1 MTIADNDIIAEI
13 RRQPEQG
20 FRLLMRKY
28 REPVYWHIR
37 RLVVTHADAQDA
49 AQEAFVRIFKSMASY
64 RGNTSFAAWIYR
76 IATNEALRLI
86 SRRHDSV
93 SMEREGTNLLDQ
105 LPADNYI
112 NIADT
117 EAENM
122 QRAILALPP
131 KQQVVFNMRFYDEME
146 YVDIADATDSSV
158 AAVKT
163 NYHWQKRRLKR
174 QSSIRQNITIMDVK
188 LNKRLPYSVPDGFFD
203 VMEANVMAKIKA
215 DAGINVGGDKADTQ
229 MRDKQYRKTTK
240 HTRTISLSIL
250 AMAASLLLLFTIFSQ
265 STKTAQQTNG
275 MESIDKAF
283 SQLNTDDQAFLMEI
297 YDDDMFLDDA
307 TAVY

>member
-1 MTIADNDIIAEI
+1 M
-13 RRQPEQG
+13 
-20 FRLLMRKY
+20 
-28 REPVYWHIR
+28 
-37 RLVVTHADAQDA
+37 
-49 AQEAFVRIFKSMASY
+49 
-64 RGNTSFAAWIYR
+64 
-76 IATNEALRLI
+76 
-86 SRRHDSV
+86 
-93 SMEREGTNLLDQ
+93 
-105 LPADNYI
+105 
-112 NIADT
+112 
-117 EAENM
+117 
-122 QRAILALPP
+122 
-131 KQQVVFNMRFYDEME
+131 DE
-146 YVDIADATDSSV
+146 
-158 AAVKT
+158 
-163 NYHWQKRRLKR
+163 
-174 QSSIRQNITIMDVK
+174 K

-250 AMAASLLLLFTIFSQ
+250 AMTASLLLLFTIFSQ
-265 STKTAQQTNG
+265 STKTVQQTNG

>member
-1 MTIADNDIIAEI
+1 M
-13 RRQPEQG
+13 
-20 FRLLMRKY
+20 
-28 REPVYWHIR
+28 
-37 RLVVTHADAQDA
+37 
-49 AQEAFVRIFKSMASY
+49 
-64 RGNTSFAAWIYR
+64 
-76 IATNEALRLI
+76 
-86 SRRHDSV
+86 
-93 SMEREGTNLLDQ
+93 
-105 LPADNYI
+105 
-112 NIADT
+112 
-117 EAENM
+117 
-122 QRAILALPP
+122 
-131 KQQVVFNMRFYDEME
+131 DE
-146 YVDIADATDSSV
+146 
-158 AAVKT
+158 
-163 NYHWQKRRLKR
+163 
-174 QSSIRQNITIMDVK
+174 K

-297 YDDDMFLDDA
+297 YDDDMLLDDA

>member
-1 MTIADNDIIAEI
+1 M
-13 RRQPEQG
+13 
-20 FRLLMRKY
+20 
-28 REPVYWHIR
+28 
-37 RLVVTHADAQDA
+37 
-49 AQEAFVRIFKSMASY
+49 
-64 RGNTSFAAWIYR
+64 
-76 IATNEALRLI
+76 
-86 SRRHDSV
+86 
-93 SMEREGTNLLDQ
+93 
-105 LPADNYI
+105 
-112 NIADT
+112 
-117 EAENM
+117 
-122 QRAILALPP
+122 
-131 KQQVVFNMRFYDEME
+131 DE
-146 YVDIADATDSSV
+146 
-158 AAVKT
+158 
-163 NYHWQKRRLKR
+163 
-174 QSSIRQNITIMDVK
+174 K

-229 MRDKQYRKTTK
+229 MRDKQYRKTTT

-307 TAVY
+307 TTVY

>member
-1 MTIADNDIIAEI
+1 
-13 RRQPEQG
+13 
-20 FRLLMRKY
+20 
-28 REPVYWHIR
+28 
-37 RLVVTHADAQDA
+37 
-49 AQEAFVRIFKSMASY
+49 
-64 RGNTSFAAWIYR
+64 
-76 IATNEALRLI
+76 
-86 SRRHDSV
+86 
-93 SMEREGTNLLDQ
+93 
-105 LPADNYI
+105 
-112 NIADT
+112 
-117 EAENM
+117 
-122 QRAILALPP
+122 
-131 KQQVVFNMRFYDEME
+131 
-146 YVDIADATDSSV
+146 
-158 AAVKT
+158 
-163 NYHWQKRRLKR
+163 
-174 QSSIRQNITIMDVK
+174 MDVK

-215 DAGINVGGDKADTQ
+215 DAGINVGGDNADTQ

>member
-1 MTIADNDIIAEI
+1 
-13 RRQPEQG
+13 
-20 FRLLMRKY
+20 
-28 REPVYWHIR
+28 
-37 RLVVTHADAQDA
+37 
-49 AQEAFVRIFKSMASY
+49 
-64 RGNTSFAAWIYR
+64 
-76 IATNEALRLI
+76 
-86 SRRHDSV
+86 
-93 SMEREGTNLLDQ
+93 
-105 LPADNYI
+105 
-112 NIADT
+112 
-117 EAENM
+117 
-122 QRAILALPP
+122 
-131 KQQVVFNMRFYDEME
+131 
-146 YVDIADATDSSV
+146 
-158 AAVKT
+158 
-163 NYHWQKRRLKR
+163 
-174 QSSIRQNITIMDVK
+174 MDVK

-297 YDDDMFLDDA
+297 YDDDMLLDDA
-307 TAVY
+307 TTVY

>member
-1 MTIADNDIIAEI
+1 M
-13 RRQPEQG
+13 
-20 FRLLMRKY
+20 
-28 REPVYWHIR
+28 
-37 RLVVTHADAQDA
+37 
-49 AQEAFVRIFKSMASY
+49 
-64 RGNTSFAAWIYR
+64 
-76 IATNEALRLI
+76 
-86 SRRHDSV
+86 
-93 SMEREGTNLLDQ
+93 
-105 LPADNYI
+105 
-112 NIADT
+112 
-117 EAENM
+117 
-122 QRAILALPP
+122 
-131 KQQVVFNMRFYDEME
+131 DE
-146 YVDIADATDSSV
+146 
-158 AAVKT
+158 
-163 NYHWQKRRLKR
+163 
-174 QSSIRQNITIMDVK
+174 K

-250 AMAASLLLLFTIFSQ
+250 AMAASLMLLFTIFSQ

-275 MESIDKAF
+275 MESIDMAF

>member
-1 MTIADNDIIAEI
+1 M
-13 RRQPEQG
+13 
-20 FRLLMRKY
+20 
-28 REPVYWHIR
+28 
-37 RLVVTHADAQDA
+37 
-49 AQEAFVRIFKSMASY
+49 
-64 RGNTSFAAWIYR
+64 
-76 IATNEALRLI
+76 
-86 SRRHDSV
+86 
-93 SMEREGTNLLDQ
+93 
-105 LPADNYI
+105 
-112 NIADT
+112 
-117 EAENM
+117 
-122 QRAILALPP
+122 
-131 KQQVVFNMRFYDEME
+131 DE
-146 YVDIADATDSSV
+146 
-158 AAVKT
+158 
-163 NYHWQKRRLKR
+163 
-174 QSSIRQNITIMDVK
+174 K

-283 SQLNTDDQAFLMEI
+283 SQLNADDQAFLMEI

-307 TAVY
+307 TTVY

>member
-1 MTIADNDIIAEI
+1 M
-13 RRQPEQG
+13 
-20 FRLLMRKY
+20 
-28 REPVYWHIR
+28 
-37 RLVVTHADAQDA
+37 
-49 AQEAFVRIFKSMASY
+49 
-64 RGNTSFAAWIYR
+64 
-76 IATNEALRLI
+76 
-86 SRRHDSV
+86 
-93 SMEREGTNLLDQ
+93 
-105 LPADNYI
+105 
-112 NIADT
+112 
-117 EAENM
+117 
-122 QRAILALPP
+122 
-131 KQQVVFNMRFYDEME
+131 DE
-146 YVDIADATDSSV
+146 
-158 AAVKT
+158 
-163 NYHWQKRRLKR
+163 
-174 QSSIRQNITIMDVK
+174 K

-265 STKTAQQTNG
+265 STKTVQQTNG

-297 YDDDMFLDDA
+297 NDDDMFMDDA

>member
-1 MTIADNDIIAEI
+1 M
-13 RRQPEQG
+13 
-20 FRLLMRKY
+20 
-28 REPVYWHIR
+28 
-37 RLVVTHADAQDA
+37 
-49 AQEAFVRIFKSMASY
+49 
-64 RGNTSFAAWIYR
+64 
-76 IATNEALRLI
+76 
-86 SRRHDSV
+86 
-93 SMEREGTNLLDQ
+93 
-105 LPADNYI
+105 
-112 NIADT
+112 
-117 EAENM
+117 
-122 QRAILALPP
+122 
-131 KQQVVFNMRFYDEME
+131 DE
-146 YVDIADATDSSV
+146 
-158 AAVKT
+158 
-163 NYHWQKRRLKR
+163 
-174 QSSIRQNITIMDVK
+174 K

-229 MRDKQYRKTTK
+229 MRDKQYRKTTT

-283 SQLNTDDQAFLMEI
+283 SQLNTNDQAFLMEI

>member
-1 MTIADNDIIAEI
+1 M
-13 RRQPEQG
+13 
-20 FRLLMRKY
+20 
-28 REPVYWHIR
+28 
-37 RLVVTHADAQDA
+37 
-49 AQEAFVRIFKSMASY
+49 
-64 RGNTSFAAWIYR
+64 
-76 IATNEALRLI
+76 
-86 SRRHDSV
+86 
-93 SMEREGTNLLDQ
+93 
-105 LPADNYI
+105 
-112 NIADT
+112 
-117 EAENM
+117 
-122 QRAILALPP
+122 
-131 KQQVVFNMRFYDEME
+131 DE
-146 YVDIADATDSSV
+146 
-158 AAVKT
+158 
-163 NYHWQKRRLKR
+163 
-174 QSSIRQNITIMDVK
+174 K

-275 MESIDKAF
+275 MESIDMAF